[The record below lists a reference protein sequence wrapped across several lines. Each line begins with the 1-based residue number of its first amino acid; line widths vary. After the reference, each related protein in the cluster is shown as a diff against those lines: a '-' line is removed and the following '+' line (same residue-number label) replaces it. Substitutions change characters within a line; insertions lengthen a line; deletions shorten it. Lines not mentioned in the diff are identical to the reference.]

1 MLGVCIPWQ
10 DAHVRSGRADR
21 KRWAEHID
29 YCEVLGPAIIE
40 ALNLG
45 PTIVAGDFN
54 QRLPRFWKPLAAV
67 QALTEALGPLHVPTA
82 GKQAVGQL
90 IDHIAVS
97 PDVEVRDVE
106 AWPNVID
113 GERTS
118 DHSGVAVTIT

>member
-40 ALNLG
+40 AVNLE

-54 QRLPRFWKPLAAV
+54 EGASGTATEVLKARGFVDALQIRLNDIG
-67 QALTEALGPLHVPTA
+67 EAIHSSV
-82 GKQAVGQL
+82 
-90 IDHIAVS
+90 VS
-97 PDVEVRDVE
+97 PEQL
-106 AWPNVID
+106 APASAGTSQWP
-113 GERTS
+113 
-118 DHSGVAVTIT
+118 